1 MRPLISDATMFAA
14 QRGRTRDRHIPIRS
28 TWTPARL
35 PSPTEFDPR
44 DQKATRY
51 GWIIVAVCGAVIVLG
66 KLAGV
71 L

>member
-1 MRPLISDATMFAA
+1 MSAYDLTDCPPDPLEPSRERLRDLLV
-14 QRGRTRDRHIPIRS
+14 RDNPGDPRTQP
-28 TWTPARL
+28 
-35 PSPTEFDPR
+35 FDPR